1 MKRRVSGRV
10 RLILILAVLLAAVT
24 AITAALSGTAWGGKA
39 VQTVLTPLR
48 SGVSSVTRQIERYY
62 NYIFSY
68 EALEA
73 ENAYLEQ
80 RLASMEDEVRSADSL
95 QRENERLRELLKLSQ
110 EHEDY
115 SWCAAYVVSWDSSSW
130 KSTFTIGTGTN
141 SGLETGMVA
150 VTEYGQVVG
159 LITEIGPSWATV
171 TTILDT
177 SLEISACIA
186 SSGNTGVVQGAYT
199 TGNAG
204 MLRMNYLPS
213 EAVLRNNDQVVTT
226 GSTVYPKDLIL
237 GYVEDAGFDETG
249 VAKYAILRPAANMD
263 NLSQVFIITQYD
275 SY

>member
-130 KSTFTIGTGTN
+130 KSTFTIGKGTN

-226 GSTVYPKDLIL
+226 GSTVYPKNLIL